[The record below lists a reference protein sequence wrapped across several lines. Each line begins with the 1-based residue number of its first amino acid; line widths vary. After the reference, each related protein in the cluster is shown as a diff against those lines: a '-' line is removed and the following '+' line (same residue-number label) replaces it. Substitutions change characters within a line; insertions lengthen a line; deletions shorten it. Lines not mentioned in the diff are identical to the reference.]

1 MKVLYDHGAAE
12 ISTHPA
18 ARAWHQL
25 HTGRGPVAIEAVKF
39 PNWKKSTTSIYRLH
53 GCASGP
59 VIAKRCRAAKLAVER
74 RVYLDVLGS
83 LGMDLP
89 YCYGYTADQDG
100 VSAWLF
106 LEQVSGTRYS
116 EDNPRHRSIAS
127 SWLARMHLVTNR
139 LALAS
144 ILPAVTLERY
154 RRLFDFSLAAF
165 IRCCARHD
173 LENDV
178 RVAVTSALRMLERLA
193 PHWSTIEELWAQT
206 PRCLVH
212 GDFIAKNALI
222 DESGEE
228 PRIRVLDWE
237 ASGWGCPAEDLAGLD
252 IRVYADH
259 AGALWQ
265 DFGEERLQLLADIG
279 AALRAVAFLKVYSGV
294 VPERIVH
301 VVDDIAGHAR
311 ELEAAEE
318 RLGFLS

>member
-1 MKVLYDHGAAE
+1 MTLLHDHGAADV
-12 ISTHPA
+12 STHPA
-18 ARAWHQL
+18 ARAWRQL
-25 HTGRGPVAIEAVKF
+25 HTGRAPAAIEAVKF
-39 PNWKKSTTSIYRLH
+39 PNWKKSTTAIYRLH

-59 VIAKRCRAAKLAVER
+59 VIGKCCRAAKLAVER
-74 RVYLDVLGS
+74 RVYLEVLGS

-89 YCYGYTADQDG
+89 CCYGYTADQDG
-100 VSAWLF
+100 VSGWLF

-116 EDNPRHRSIAS
+116 EDDARHRSIAS
-127 SWLARMHLVTNR
+127 SWLGRMHLVTNG

-144 ILPAVTLERY
+144 ILPPVTVERY
-154 RRLFDFSLAAF
+154 RRLFDFSLEAF

-178 RVAVTSALRMLERLA
+178 RVAVTSAVRRLERLA
-193 PHWSTIEELWAQT
+193 PHWSTIAKLWAQA

-222 DESGEE
+222 DESGGE

-252 IRVYADH
+252 IRVYRGH

-279 AALRAVAFLKVYSGV
+279 SALRAVAFLKVYSGV

-301 VVDDIAGHAR
+301 VIDDIARYAR
-311 ELEAAEE
+311 QLEAAEE
-318 RLGFLS
+318 RLGW